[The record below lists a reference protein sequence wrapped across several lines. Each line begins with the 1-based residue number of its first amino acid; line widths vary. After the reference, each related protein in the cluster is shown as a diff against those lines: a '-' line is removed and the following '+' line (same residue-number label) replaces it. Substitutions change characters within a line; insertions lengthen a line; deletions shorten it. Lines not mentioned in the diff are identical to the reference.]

1 MYMHMD
7 VPSSEK
13 HPITGS
19 INILYSNET
28 SQQWFDIKISLCN
41 IGPLSTPVR
50 SSMG

>member
-28 SQQWFDIKISLCN
+28 MVRYQN
-41 IGPLSTPVR
+41 ITV
-50 SSMG
+50 